1 MNRNRNFRIVAQ
13 KMIDG
18 GYVRPVAKAKAKN
31 LLNAEK
37 LPTGITELD
46 DKLRGGIYRGGVA
59 LVMGE

>member
-18 GYVRPVAKAKAKN
+18 GYVRPVAKTKEKN

-37 LPTGITELD
+37 LPTGITELEAD
-46 DKLRGGIYRGGVA
+46 LWI
-59 LVMGE
+59 